1 MKPDFLSAGSD
12 HLDEHAALHAGA
24 LDVWENEGGSLGPA
38 DHIRRGHKR
47 GGASVRSRKHTRLSG
62 SLLNRS

>member
-12 HLDEHAALHAGA
+12 HLDEHAALLSGA

-38 DHIRRGHKR
+38 DHVRSGQKR
-47 GGASVRSRKHTRLSG
+47 GEASMRRRKHTLLSG